1 MSKLNLLLLEE
12 DTLRAKLIRSIFED
26 SGIDY
31 NIAHIS
37 APEQLSTETATH
49 APDVILSGN
58 FQGIDGRKA
67 VISFLDSLGNNIPLV
82 TITNPIGDE
91 YALSLMKAG
100 AFNFVLK
107 ERLENV
113 PAAVKTAIEKYH
125 LSEKR
130 EQVLN
135 DILPREAM
143 MKEAER
149 LARFGSWKQDTA
161 ANTLWWSDQHY
172 RILGYEP
179 GGVAPTWANFTA
191 RVHPDDVDFVMHAI
205 DEAIKN
211 QERAQYTFRVK
222 GGNEEIRYIHAEIY
236 VTRDKDFNVT
246 LVTGFLRD
254 MSEHVQA
261 EIRSVESEENY
272 YNLFENNPCSL
283 TLIDID
289 TQKILAVNRATTALF
304 GYSREE
310 FLQMDATAV
319 LPTRELV
326 RYSNILAK
334 GGGAVIAGTGERGSW
349 EIRRKDGTTIFV
361 EINTSDL
368 KFKAGMARLVQAT
381 DVTDKIISIKR
392 LQESEA
398 RLIDSQRIAHIGSWE
413 VNFQDGEEPIKW
425 SDETYRIFGLD
436 PETHK
441 ITEELFY
448 SLIHPADVHILDRAV
463 KKAYANNGMY
473 DAEFRI
479 ILPDGS
485 ERLVSEMGEMTIDTS
500 SGRLLKVSGT
510 AQDITE
516 RRNARLMREKSEANL
531 RSIFENTDTAYV
543 LLDLSLK
550 VVSFNGQA
558 HKFSLEHLDKPIAEG
573 EEAVSYFSH
582 ITQAVVKKSLR
593 DALNGANLG
602 YEVNYPTDGG
612 TNKWYYAHFYP
623 VWDNDARILGVVMSL
638 RDITQRKTSELQE
651 KKITTELIQ
660 RNKDLEQFAYIIS
673 HNLRAPVANILG
685 ITEALNDDLEQ
696 EERDLFMAGLY
707 DSVKKLDNVITDL
720 NRILQLKNGLNENKE
735 KIQFSS
741 LVNEIK
747 YTIGGG
753 GTQEMFQI
761 RTDFDDVDEMVT
773 LKSYMHS
780 IFYNLISNSIKYK
793 KPEIIPVIEISSK
806 KIINGIELTFKDN
819 GLGIDMEK
827 NGKLLFGLY
836 KRFNQDAAEG
846 KGMGLFMV
854 KTQVET
860 LGGRISAKSKV
871 NHGTEFKIEFLN

>member
-12 DTLRAKLIRSIFED
+12 DILRAKMMQSIFEQ
-26 SGIDY
+26 SGLDY
-31 NIAHIS
+31 KVSHIS
-37 APEQLSTETATH
+37 MPEQLPSAIEKS
-49 APDVILSGN
+49 APDVVLSGN
-58 FQGIDGRKA
+58 FHGVEGRKSIIH
-67 VISFLDSLGNNIPLV
+67 VLDASGRKIPFI
-82 TITNPIGDE
+82 TITNPIDDE
-91 YALSLMKAG
+91 YAISLMKAG

-107 ERLENV
+107 EQLAKV
-113 PAAVKTAIEKYH
+113 PAAVKNAIEKYH

-130 EQVLN
+130 EKFLD

-149 LARFGSWKQDTA
+149 LARFGSWKQDTV
-161 ANTLWWSDQHY
+161 ANTIWWSDQMY

-179 GGVAPTWANFTA
+179 GEVVPSWDNFTR
-191 RVHPDDVDFVMHAI
+191 RVHPEDLDFVVQTI

-211 QERAQYTFRVK
+211 QDKAQYAFRTMGA
-222 GGNEEIRYIHAEIY
+222 GGGIRYVHAEMY
-236 VTRDKDFNVT
+236 VTRNKDYNVT
-246 LVTGFLRD
+246 LLNGLIRD

-272 YNLFENNPCSL
+272 HNLFENNPCSL
-283 TLIDID
+283 TLIEID
-289 TQKILAVNRATTALF
+289 SKKILDVNRATTQLF
-304 GYSREE
+304 GYTREE
-310 FLQMDATAV
+310 FLQMDAMAV
-319 LPTRELV
+319 LPEKELTRYNKMLEE
-326 RYSNILAK
+326 
-334 GGGAVIAGTGERGSW
+334 GGRRQKITGEKGSW
-349 EIRRKDGTTIFV
+349 EIMRKDGSTIFV
-361 EINTSDL
+361 EVNTTDL
-368 KFKAGMARLVQAT
+368 KFDGRMCRLIQAT
-381 DVTDKIISIKR
+381 DVTDKVLSIRK

-413 VNFQDGEEPIKW
+413 VSYEDGEEPIKW
-425 SDETYRIFGLD
+425 SEETYRIFGLD
-436 PETHK
+436 PDK
-441 ITEELFY
+441 QNITEELFY
-448 SLIHPADVHILDRAV
+448 SLVHPQDIHLLDRAV
-463 KKAYANNGMY
+463 KAAYNNNGIY
-473 DAEFRI
+473 SAEFRI
-479 ILPDGS
+479 LLPDGS
-485 ERLVSEMGEMTIDTS
+485 ERLVSELGEMTLDHA
-500 SGRLLKVSGT
+500 SGRLLKIAGT

-516 RRNARLMREKSEANL
+516 RRNARMMLQKSEANL

-543 LLDLSLK
+543 LLDTTLK
-550 VVSFNGQA
+550 VVSFNGPA

-573 EEAVSYFSH
+573 EEALSYFSH

-602 YEVNYPTDGG
+602 YEVNYPTESGV
-612 TNKWYYAHFYP
+612 NKWYYAHFYP

-673 HNLRAPVANILG
+673 HNLRAPVANIIG
-685 ITEALNDDLEQ
+685 IADALKDDLDQ
-696 EERDLFMAGLY
+696 DERDIFMSGLY

-735 KIQFSS
+735 RIQFSN

-747 YTIGGG
+747 YTISGG
-753 GTQEMFQI
+753 GTREMFQVKS
-761 RTDFDDVDEMVT
+761 DFEEVDEMVT

-793 KPEIIPVIEISSK
+793 RPELVPVIEITSK
-806 KIINGIELTFKDN
+806 KVANGIELVFRDN
-819 GLGIDMEK
+819 GLGIDMDK
-827 NGKLLFGLY
+827 NGKMLFGLY

-860 LGGRISAKSKV
+860 LGGRIGVKSKV
-871 NHGTEFKIEFLN
+871 NHGTEFKIEFSM

>member
-12 DTLRAKLIRSIFED
+12 DILRAKMMQSIFEQ
-26 SGIDY
+26 SGLDY
-31 NIAHIS
+31 KVSHIS
-37 APEQLSTETATH
+37 MPEQLPFAMESSD
-49 APDVILSGN
+49 PDVVLSGN
-58 FQGIDGRKA
+58 FHGVEGRRSIIH
-67 VISFLDSLGNNIPLV
+67 VLDASGKKIPFV
-82 TITNPIGDE
+82 TITNPVDDE
-91 YALSLMKAG
+91 YAISLMKAG

-107 ERLENV
+107 EHLTKV
-113 PAAVKTAIEKYH
+113 PAAVKNAIEKYH

-130 EQVLN
+130 EKYLN

-149 LARFGSWKQDTA
+149 LARFGSWKQDTV
-161 ANTLWWSDQHY
+161 ANTIWWSDQMY

-179 GGVAPTWANFTA
+179 GEVVPSWDNFIV
-191 RVHPDDVDFVMHAI
+191 RVHPEDVEFVTQTM
-205 DEAIKN
+205 DEAVKN
-211 QERAQYTFRVK
+211 QDKAQYTFRIQDP
-222 GGNEEIRYIHAEIY
+222 GGEIRYIHAEIY
-236 VTRDKDFNVT
+236 VTRNKDFDVT
-246 LVTGFLRD
+246 LLNGFIRD

-272 YNLFENNPCSL
+272 HNLFEKNPCSL
-283 TLIDID
+283 TLIEID
-289 TQKILAVNRATTALF
+289 SKKILDVNKATTELF
-304 GYSREE
+304 GYTREE
-310 FLQMDATAV
+310 FLGMDAMAV
-319 LPTRELV
+319 LPEKELTRYNKMLQDGGKKSLV
-326 RYSNILAK
+326 TGDK
-334 GGGAVIAGTGERGSW
+334 GAW
-349 EIRRKDGTTIFV
+349 EIKRKDGSNIFV
-361 EINTSDL
+361 EVNTTDL
-368 KFKAGMARLVQAT
+368 KFDGRMCRLIQAT
-381 DVTDKIISIKR
+381 DVTDKVLSIRK

-413 VNFQDGEEPIKW
+413 VNYQDGEEPIKW

-436 PETHK
+436 PEKEH
-441 ITEELFY
+441 INEELFY
-448 SLIHPADVHILDRAV
+448 SLIHPADVHLLDRATRA
-463 KKAYANNGMY
+463 AYSNNGIY
-473 DAEFRI
+473 SVEFRI
-479 ILPDGS
+479 MLPDGS
-485 ERLVSEMGEMTIDTS
+485 ERLVSELGEMTLDPTT
-500 SGRLLKVSGT
+500 GRLLKIAGT

-516 RRNARLMREKSEANL
+516 RRNARMMLQKSEANL

-543 LLDLSLK
+543 LLDTTLK
-550 VVSFNGQA
+550 IVSFNGPA

-602 YEVNYPTDGG
+602 YEVNYPTESGI
-612 TNKWYYAHFYP
+612 NKWYYAHFYP

-673 HNLRAPVANILG
+673 HNLRAPVANIIG
-685 ITEALNDDLEQ
+685 ITDALKDDLDED
-696 EERDLFMAGLY
+696 ERNIFMSGLY

-720 NRILQLKNGLNENKE
+720 NRILQLKNGLSENKE
-735 KIQFSS
+735 RIQFSS

-747 YTIGGG
+747 YTISGG
-753 GTQEMFQI
+753 GTKEMFQVKS
-761 RTDFDDVDEMVT
+761 DFDEVDEMVT

-793 KPEIIPVIEISSK
+793 RPDLVPVIEITSK
-806 KIINGIELTFKDN
+806 KVTNGIELVFKDN

-827 NGKLLFGLY
+827 NGKMLFGLY

-860 LGGRISAKSKV
+860 LGGRIGVKSKV
-871 NHGTEFKIEFLN
+871 NHGTEFKIEFSM